1 MLEHLQSFQAALIHE
16 FFQLYEQY
24 EQDQIYACALVLN
37 EYLGFE
43 YLAISTRRSL
53 FSEQEDPAQ
62 YLSDH
67 DKWSAQKWRY
77 RSQPHQQH
85 LNQFKRL
92 FTDYFQKR
100 HIFGH
105 PLAQQRDSEQ
115 QNHLQV
121 LLNVFQ
127 QARHALSNA
136 YGLDLS
142 SMVFFM
148 QVAKQPQMT
157 ADSARLLNTQSPLLA
172 EFLAHQQR
180 PALLDASSHPPAI
193 KLQQIDKDLLI
204 DLAQLLE
211 IEPYDYL
218 EIAHAAYLL
227 TLEPGFIDSNL
238 YIQRLIHSI
247 AAMDSNEQGLFALP
261 KDEVQ
266 QRIQQFYAM

>member
-1 MLEHLQSFQAALIHE
+1 M
-16 FFQLYEQY
+16 
-24 EQDQIYACALVLN
+24 LN

-67 DKWSAQKWRY
+67 DKWSVQKWRY
-77 RSQPHQQH
+77 CSQPHQQH

-127 QARHALSNA
+127 QARHVLSNA

-142 SMVFFM
+142 SMVFLM
-148 QVAKQPQMT
+148 QVAKQPKIV
-157 ADSARLLNTQSPLLA
+157 ADSARQLNAPGPLLE
-172 EFLAHQQR
+172 EFLMHQQR
-180 PALLDASSHPPAI
+180 PAMLNASTHPPAL
-193 KLQQIDKDLLI
+193 KLQ
-204 DLAQLLE
+204 
-211 IEPYDYL
+211 
-218 EIAHAAYLL
+218 
-227 TLEPGFIDSNL
+227 
-238 YIQRLIHSI
+238 
-247 AAMDSNEQGLFALP
+247 
-261 KDEVQ
+261 
-266 QRIQQFYAM
+266 

>member
-1 MLEHLQSFQAALIHE
+1 MIKNKKLVPTMLEHLQSFQAALIHE

-24 EQDQIYACALVLN
+24 EQDHIYACALVLN

-67 DKWSAQKWRY
+67 DKWSVQKWRY

-142 SMVFFM
+142 SMVFLCRW
-148 QVAKQPQMT
+148 P
-157 ADSARLLNTQSPLLA
+157 N
-172 EFLAHQQR
+172 
-180 PALLDASSHPPAI
+180 SH
-193 KLQQIDKDLLI
+193 K
-204 DLAQLLE
+204 
-211 IEPYDYL
+211 
-218 EIAHAAYLL
+218 
-227 TLEPGFIDSNL
+227 
-238 YIQRLIHSI
+238 
-247 AAMDSNEQGLFALP
+247 
-261 KDEVQ
+261 
-266 QRIQQFYAM
+266 